1 MSLRSRSAVHWARNR
16 RNCCPP
22 PCMSEAMLRTYIE
35 HPQDLDVAA
44 LQIRCPLG
52 TQSQE
57 LLSTAMHV

>member
-1 MSLRSRSAVHWARNR
+1 MSSTPGVAKHAWS
-16 RNCCPP
+16 
-22 PCMSEAMLRTYIE
+22 SLRTYIE